1 MLKKLTMED
10 KMEAVYTG
18 DLVEK
23 TAGNLD
29 KGEVGTV
36 LAIATAHCGG
46 KIYKVLVDEEVK
58 NWYGEFVRKVKKN
71 AV

>member
-1 MLKKLTMED
+1 MKETYL
-10 KMEAVYTG
+10 TG

-23 TAGNLD
+23 YAGNLD

-46 KIYKVLVDEEVK
+46 KIYKVIVGDDLK
-58 NWYGEFVRKVKKN
+58 NWYGEFVRKVKVIKKN
-71 AV
+71 AAA